1 MLTVAELQK
10 PIEQV
15 PVQAQVSEKREAV
28 NLNEHRVFPELH
40 LTGGGTSTGN
50 LWYLDNG
57 ASNHMTGELNKFK
70 ELDHGVVGRVRFGDG
85 SAVEIMGKGS
95 VLFQCKTSNDQWLL
109 RDVYYIPK
117 LKSNL
122 VSLGQLTEI
131 GYKVTLDEDCLEVL
145 DKMSGRLLM
154 KVQRSVNRMYKIHLK
169 LAEPVCLM
177 GSLEEPAWCG
187 MLGWVMSTSGQ

>member
-1 MLTVAELQK
+1 M
-10 PIEQV
+10 
-15 PVQAQVSEKREAV
+15 
-28 NLNEHRVFPELH
+28 
-40 LTGGGTSTGN
+40 
-50 LWYLDNG
+50 
-57 ASNHMTGELNKFK
+57 
-70 ELDHGVVGRVRFGDG
+70 
-85 SAVEIMGKGS
+85 
-95 VLFQCKTSNDQWLL
+95 
-109 RDVYYIPK
+109 
-117 LKSNL
+117 

-187 MLGWVMSTSGQ
+187 MLGWVMSTLGQ